1 VARSMCAFWLPVNV
15 LTCTRVV
22 GSALPLRNKVRSKVC
37 RGILTTVG
45 ERCRTVMDVLRNGVA
60 PWWTCSG
67 TVSHRGGRAPE
78 RYRTDE
84 VCGTRF
90 VASYDGGCKCQHV
103 KS

>member
-1 VARSMCAFWLPVNV
+1 MQ
-15 LTCTRVV
+15 
-22 GSALPLRNKVRSKVC
+22 RNTHDR
-37 RGILTTVG
+37 R
-45 ERCRTVMDVLRNGVA
+45 R
-60 PWWTCSG
+60 

-103 KS
+103 KL